1 MRIRIRYKRRRT
13 ATSVPINPDK
23 EETPD
28 MLERTL
34 VQSTGFRNTGPE
46 DARSGFE
53 FRLRLP
59 SYRGLRA
66 SLVDGVDVVVDGE
79 AFSHESNRYLIGG
92 AELTLGQ
99 LRDATDL
106 RWPMDEAG
114 VVRVARPGGLAPG
127 VHEVTVSVR
136 IRQSYIP
143 IEFQPSIISETRHAT
158 VVQP

>member
-1 MRIRIRYKRRRT
+1 
-13 ATSVPINPDK
+13 
-23 EETPD
+23 

-34 VQSTGFRNTGPE
+34 VQSAGFRNTGE
-46 DARSGFE
+46 EGARSGFE

-66 SLVDGVDVVVDGE
+66 SLIDGVDVLVDGE
-79 AFSHESNRYLIGG
+79 EFGHEANRYLIGG
-92 AELTLGQ
+92 TEFTLDQ
-99 LRDATDL
+99 LREAAEV

-114 VVRVARPGGLAPG
+114 VIRVARPGGLAAG
-127 VHEVTVSVR
+127 VHEVTVRVR

-143 IEFQPSIISETRHAT
+143 IEFQPSVFAESRHAT

>member
-1 MRIRIRYKRRRT
+1 
-13 ATSVPINPDK
+13 
-23 EETPD
+23 

-34 VQSTGFRNTGPE
+34 MQSTGFRNTGAE
-46 DARSGFE
+46 GARDGFE

-66 SLVDGVDVVVDGE
+66 SLVDGVDVAVDGE
-79 AFSHESNRYLIGG
+79 EFGHRANRYRIGG
-92 AELTLGQ
+92 TEFTLAE
-99 LRDATDL
+99 LRDAADV

-114 VVRVARPGGLAPG
+114 VVRVTRPGGLAPG
-127 VHEVTVSVR
+127 VHEVTVRVR

-143 IEFQPSIISETRHAT
+143 IEFQPSIIVETRHAT

>member
-1 MRIRIRYKRRRT
+1 
-13 ATSVPINPDK
+13 
-23 EETPD
+23 

-34 VQSTGFRNTGPE
+34 VQSAGFRNTGAE
-46 DARSGFE
+46 GARSGFE

-79 AFSHESNRYLIGG
+79 EFGHAANRYLIGG
-92 AELTLGQ
+92 SELSYEQ
-99 LRDATDL
+99 LREAADV

-114 VVRVARPGGLAPG
+114 VVRVARTGGLATG
-127 VHEVTVSVR
+127 VHAVTVRVR

-143 IEFQPSIISETRHAT
+143 IEFQPSVFVESRHAT
-158 VVQP
+158 LVLP

>member
-1 MRIRIRYKRRRT
+1 
-13 ATSVPINPDK
+13 
-23 EETPD
+23 

-46 DARSGFE
+46 GARSGFE

-79 AFSHESNRYLIGG
+79 EFGHEVNRYVVGG
-92 AELTLGQ
+92 KELTLGE
-99 LRDATDL
+99 LREAAEL

-114 VVRVARPGGLAPG
+114 IVRVARRGGLAPG
-127 VHEVTVSVR
+127 VHEVIVRVR

-143 IEFQPSIISETRHAT
+143 IEFQPSIMVETRHAT

>member
-1 MRIRIRYKRRRT
+1 
-13 ATSVPINPDK
+13 
-23 EETPD
+23 

-46 DARSGFE
+46 GERSGFE

-79 AFSHESNRYLIGG
+79 AFSHEANRYQIG
-92 AELTLGQ
+92 ATELTLAQ
-99 LRDATDL
+99 LRDATEL
-106 RWPMDEAG
+106 RWPMIDTG
-114 VVRVARPGGLAPG
+114 IVRVAKPGGLAPG
-127 VHEVTVSVR
+127 VYALTVSVR

-143 IEFQPSIISETRHAT
+143 IEFQPSIITETRHAT